1 MSFIFIKQLKLSTRI
16 IIALSTIVS
25 AIFVVQTAYNLHH
38 NNEERLNSLNLRAT
52 LLAASQADALAGLI
66 WDYDQK
72 RARGNLIGITQDPEV
87 IDAEI
92 IDDTGQVFANFSML
106 KLSDAR
112 RKKIKK
118 QDAKSIIK
126 VKQKIVFITE
136 EGKKRNLGHITIFM
150 TTDRITSAFWNDL
163 ISSAFIAFIILTII
177 IIGLSLTI
185 RSFTKP
191 IMMMSSIMRQRLIG
205 DYSGDVDDQYM
216 EREDE
221 IGDIAKSIEA
231 DQKNRRD
238 ELKLLETTR
247 AIATELNLDN
257 LLAQI
262 IRASTELLNAE
273 RSTLYL
279 FDAENDTLWTR
290 VAEGIGDHVIRL
302 KSNEGIAGSVFQTGK
317 AEIVLDPSSDDRW
330 EQQISEDLGFNVKN
344 ILSMPITNKSGQK
357 LGVTQ
362 VLNKKNGAFSD
373 HDIERMASLNAQT
386 SAAIE
391 NAQLFESVLKMR
403 NYNESILG
411 SLTNGVISLDRD
423 FKIQKI
429 NTAAQ
434 EIMGLSQISGV
445 EKTFE
450 EIIGNKNIWI
460 TELLTNVVSSG
471 KAKQIMDNVLKL
483 SSGGKIE
490 VNLVITPLQ
499 SIEDSD
505 GGYLIIFEDI
515 SEEKRVRGAM
525 SRYV

>member
-16 IIALSTIVS
+16 IITLSTIVS

-112 RKKIKK
+112 REKIKK

-163 ISSAFIAFIILTII
+163 ISSAFIALIILTII

-262 IRASTELLNAE
+262 IRASTELLDAE

-279 FDAENDTLWTR
+279 FDAESDTLWTR

-317 AEIVLDPSSDDRW
+317 AEIVLDPSSD
-330 EQQISEDLGFNVKN
+330 
-344 ILSMPITNKSGQK
+344 
-357 LGVTQ
+357 
-362 VLNKKNGAFSD
+362 A
-373 HDIERMASLNAQT
+373 
-386 SAAIE
+386 
-391 NAQLFESVLKMR
+391 
-403 NYNESILG
+403 
-411 SLTNGVISLDRD
+411 
-423 FKIQKI
+423 
-429 NTAAQ
+429 
-434 EIMGLSQISGV
+434 
-445 EKTFE
+445 
-450 EIIGNKNIWI
+450 
-460 TELLTNVVSSG
+460 VSYTHLR
-471 KAKQIMDNVLKL
+471 AH
-483 SSGGKIE
+483 E
-490 VNLVITPLQ
+490 T
-499 SIEDSD
+499 
-505 GGYLIIFEDI
+505 
-515 SEEKRVRGAM
+515 
-525 SRYV
+525 